1 MAIKPPDETSVYV
14 FLGHSSI
21 TCNRRLAP
29 VAGAGHEATVAGV
42 VKTEIPENVL
52 IVSFGLAGEI
62 NPIYVQDIL
71 RSMSRAPEYRKW
83 LLDPKQYYNKIRD
96 NVNSRLK
103 HVFGIEVPMYLSEGE
118 TLDFKGTPFL
128 YESSNGGSVCKSG
141 LYNLRSLR
149 QFEDPLAFSALK
161 AREAS
166 PETIRDEIFG
176 EYDKRAI
183 LPDFDDL
190 KNLSLGD
197 KTLAEWNREF
207 NNDHFTI
214 TTNKL
219 SYLASKTREK
229 LHIFYLPACRVPEF
243 DMNVTSHQGMTRS
256 AAAATSHAISAAREF
271 ENSRTKAILDAHEYN
286 KEGATEIAALEDC
299 AGGCTIAGGSRKK
312 RHRKHRIQKKRRM
325 TRSKRRLYSY
335 K

>member
-1 MAIKPPDETSVYV
+1 MEPDETSVYV

-21 TCNRRLAP
+21 TCNRTVVP
-29 VAGAGHEATVAGV
+29 VAGFGRDATVAEV
-42 VKTEIPENVL
+42 VKTRVPNNVL

-71 RSMSRAPEYRKW
+71 RSMSMAPKYRKW
-83 LLDPKQYYNKIRD
+83 LLDPKRFFDDIRV

-141 LYNLRSLR
+141 LYNLRSLQ

-161 AREAS
+161 APIAS

-176 EYDKRAI
+176 EGDKRAI

-190 KNLSLGD
+190 KTLSSGD
-197 KTLAEWNREF
+197 KTLAEWNSEF
-207 NNDHFTI
+207 NEDHFTI

-229 LHIFYLPACRVPEF
+229 IHIFYLPACRVPEF
-243 DMNVTSHQGMTRS
+243 STNVSSQRAKTRS
-256 AAAATSHAISAAREF
+256 AESAMEHAILEARAF
-271 ENSRTKAILDAHEYN
+271 ENSQTKAILSALVYDE
-286 KEGATEIAALEDC
+286 KGATELAASEDC
-299 AGGCTIAGGSRKK
+299 AANGCTIAGGSRRK
-312 RHRKHRIQKKRRM
+312 RHRKRRIQKKRRM
-325 TRSKRRLYSY
+325 TRRTRRFYS
-335 K
+335 